1 MLDRK
6 SQFQK
11 DWLEQHWSQFVE
23 GELEDS
29 SGRLVTLADALKE
42 LTMDESKTLE
52 NAFSFGPVYTHD
64 AIEVIAKSYLIDV
77 LANPAWCQHLAEE
90 EEAEDRF
97 KCEMEELAFENYDMK
112 RSAP

>member
-1 MLDRK
+1 MSREKFTASDSLDRK

-11 DWLEQHWSQFVE
+11 DWLASNWDKFVE
-23 GELEDS
+23 GGLEDS
-29 SGRLVTLADALKE
+29 SGRLVTLTDALKE

-77 LANPAWCQHLAEE
+77 LANPAWCQYLASL
-90 EEAEDRF
+90 DDGDD
-97 KCEMEELAFENYDMK
+97 K
-112 RSAP
+112 